1 MTLLSLTNE
10 SMTLKLSTRFEK
22 RTPLL
27 EGSDV
32 RCLRFKE
39 RYGARTAWPGLVVL
53 VPFKGRAL
61 SAGIVMIEA
70 SSDSERGKVKLVA
83 MLPMR
88 DPVERYGT
96 ARSSGAMRACG

>member
-1 MTLLSLTNE
+1 M
-10 SMTLKLSTRFEK
+10 
-22 RTPLL
+22 
-27 EGSDV
+27 
-32 RCLRFKE
+32 
-39 RYGARTAWPGLVVL
+39 L

-70 SSDSERGKVKLVA
+70 TSDGERGKVKLVA

-88 DPVERYGT
+88 DPVERYGA